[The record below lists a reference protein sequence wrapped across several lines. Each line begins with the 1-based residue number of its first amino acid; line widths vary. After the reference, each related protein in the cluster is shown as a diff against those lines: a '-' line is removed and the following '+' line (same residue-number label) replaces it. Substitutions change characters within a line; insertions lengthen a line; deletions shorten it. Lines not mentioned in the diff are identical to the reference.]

1 MTKGREKKSCSLWLD
16 LFPLKMFVMK
26 FEAGFEKQQQQQK
39 TADKSFCFLLKKKEE
54 KIDVISSASLSVICM
69 ELEIHRGQMFVDVK
83 KIPNMMFIILILQQR
98 SKWNAKKRRK
108 KKALHRFSISPRASR
123 EAIVHLE
130 KDKADRD
137 GWVSIKL
144 AMWTDGFD

>member
-1 MTKGREKKSCSLWLD
+1 
-16 LFPLKMFVMK
+16 MK
-26 FEAGFEKQQQQQK
+26 FEAGFGKKK

-69 ELEIHRGQMFVDVK
+69 ELEIRRGQMFVDVK
-83 KIPNMMFIILILQQR
+83 KNTKYDGYHSYIT
-98 SKWNAKKRRK
+98 AKIQVKCK
-108 KKALHRFSISPRASR
+108 KKEKKALHRFSISPWASR

-144 AMWTDGFD
+144 AM

>member
-1 MTKGREKKSCSLWLD
+1 
-16 LFPLKMFVMK
+16 
-26 FEAGFEKQQQQQK
+26 
-39 TADKSFCFLLKKKEE
+39 
-54 KIDVISSASLSVICM
+54 M

-98 SKWNAKKRRK
+98 SKWNAKKKK

>member
-1 MTKGREKKSCSLWLD
+1 
-16 LFPLKMFVMK
+16 MFVMK

-39 TADKSFCFLLKKKEE
+39 TADKSFYFLLKKKEE

-98 SKWNAKKRRK
+98 SKWNAKKRK
-108 KKALHRFSISPRASR
+108 KKHYTISPFLLGPAGKQLFIWRR
-123 EAIVHLE
+123 
-130 KDKADRD
+130 
-137 GWVSIKL
+137 IKQT
-144 AMWTDGFD
+144 AMAGFQ